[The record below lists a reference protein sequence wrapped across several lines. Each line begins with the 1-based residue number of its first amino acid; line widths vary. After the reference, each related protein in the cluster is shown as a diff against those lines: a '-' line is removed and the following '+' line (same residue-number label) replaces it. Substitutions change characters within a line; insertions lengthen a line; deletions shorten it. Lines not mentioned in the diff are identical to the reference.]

1 VFNLQGSEIIV
12 ILLLALVILGPERLP
27 DAVRKFAQ
35 TYGELKKMGN
45 GFQSELQAV
54 LDEPI
59 REMKETARLV
69 QEAADPKKVAE
80 QADEDRALREASKS
94 TAITDV
100 PITEASLESTDPA
113 DSGTVRV
120 DEVTAG
126 MHTASESTA
135 DDSLPTDEE
144 SDDGPPVIINQI
156 AAANA
161 RGPIVPEVLA
171 DDVDNVTDHT
181 DQPIVAAGDVIADA
195 DVTADADVIA
205 DADVT
210 AG

>member
-12 ILLLALVILGPERLP
+12 ILLLALVILGPEKLP

-45 GFQSELQAV
+45 GFQSELKSV
-54 LDEPI
+54 LDEPM

-69 QEAADPKKVAE
+69 QDAADPKKVAE
-80 QADEDRALREASKS
+80 QAAEDGALREAAKS
-94 TAITDV
+94 ADRAATTDV
-100 PITEASLESTDPA
+100 PIDEAALESTDPA
-113 DSGTVRV
+113 YNG
-120 DEVTAG
+120 
-126 MHTASESTA
+126 TASAGEVQPAPHDESTTDTSTA
-135 DDSLPTDEE
+135 DNDASNHDDP
-144 SDDGPPVIINQI
+144 DDGLPATINQI

-161 RGPIVPEVLA
+161 RGPIEPVVPQVLA
-171 DDVDNVTDHT
+171 DEVDHATDNS
-181 DQPIVAAGDVIADA
+181 DQPVIAA
-195 DVTADADVIA
+195 DVAA